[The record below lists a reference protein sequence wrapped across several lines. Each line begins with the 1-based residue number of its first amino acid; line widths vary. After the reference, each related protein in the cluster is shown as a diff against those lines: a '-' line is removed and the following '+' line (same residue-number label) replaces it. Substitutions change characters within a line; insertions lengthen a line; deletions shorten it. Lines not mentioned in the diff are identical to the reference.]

1 LSCANCPRPKT
12 VTLATGAQVCTY
24 CEGHRHECEAR
35 HVIALRDKFA
45 RREYIENITK
55 KRGEKAGKALGDT
68 VKNLWGK
75 R

>member
-1 LSCANCPRPKT
+1 
-12 VTLATGAQVCTY
+12 
-24 CEGHRHECEAR
+24 
-35 HVIALRDKFA
+35 VIALRDKFA